1 MYEKFAVSVERI
13 CNSKYANANGV
24 YETRKYVSLSCPHC
38 DSTFADIPA
47 ERVKTNKASA
57 CKAHLASCPVHNAKP
72 TGEATP
78 TPAAT
83 TAIVSSVE
91 NGIAAELKLLRE
103 AREADRI
110 KHEELE
116 AKHEEERQ
124 AAKRRHDELMAEL
137 TGTRSQLTD
146 VQGQLTGTEAQLT
159 DVQAQLSDKRQCL
172 TDVREWGRLKEP
184 DNTLVPQLTCREMQL
199 VDPLKNEIRLLQQQV
214 VLLSEEAPASLVQ
227 RAAEAEGRARKLER
241 ENFDLA
247 AKFRQMRD
255 LANQRSKTV
264 TRHKLPPKL
273 LAESEHARKY
283 SLIAFHPDKQPNEFS
298 KQLAAAL
305 FKQASAA
312 VPERS
317 TGTAS

>member
-1 MYEKFAVSVERI
+1 MTEKSVAH
-13 CNSKYANANGV
+13 KKGNA
-24 YETRKYVSLSCPHC
+24 C
-38 DSTFADIPA
+38 AI
-47 ERVKTNKASA
+47 
-57 CKAHLASCPVHNAKP
+57 HLASCPVYNAKP
-72 TGEATP
+72 AEEATP
-78 TPAAT
+78 TPAVT

-110 KHEELE
+110 KHEEE
-116 AKHEEERQ
+116 RESDRIKNEEERQ

-137 TGTRSQLTD
+137 TRTRSQLTG

-172 TDVREWGRLKEP
+172 TDVREWGKLKEP

-199 VDPLKNEIRLLQQQV
+199 VEPLKNEIRLLQQQI